1 MSLPDTHEQN
11 LAADVAGIELTRQR
25 QLLEEAS
32 AADRPAP
39 VSGAARRLA
48 VEAAE
53 AAQVRAL
60 STDPD
65 VVALRIERVRV
76 QVDRLAWSGIVLGL
90 AFTMT
95 NVQAFAAAGQPAWSP
110 TWIAAW
116 ALDPMVSLVLIAVLR
131 AEQVTARWQVTP
143 GPWVR
148 RARWTTLA
156 ATYVMNTWSAWAA
169 GIPSQVVLHSVPP
182 LVVFVAA
189 EAVTGL
195 REALTLAVLAAAAAG
210 TPPRTAAS
218 PGTEGAGGSGGGTP
232 ETASAGSTPELPAA
246 PTPDQL
252 EGTPAQ
258 AEGFELDPRVRELAE
273 LLVAGEPITGA
284 QAGALHA
291 VSARSGRRLLAAAQ
305 DAVGAGVVTA
315 GRAGAKGASGGSTPT
330 ASASRGDEE
339 TDEDEPV
346 LLSVAGWS

>member
-1 MSLPDTHEQN
+1 MSLMSQPDRHESN
-11 LAADVAGIELTRQR
+11 LAAEVAGVALTRRR
-25 QLLEEAS
+25 QLQ
-32 AADRPAP
+32 AP
-39 VSGAARRLA
+39 DPVTGGTAPSGPARRLA
-48 VEAAE
+48 VEAAQ

-60 STDPD
+60 STAPD

-76 QVDRLAWSGIVLGL
+76 QVDRLAWAGIVLGL

-95 NVQAFAAAGQPAWSP
+95 NVQTFAAAGQPAWST

-131 AEQVTARWQVTP
+131 AEQVTARWQITP

-148 RARWTTLA
+148 RARWATLA

-195 REALTLAVLAAAAAG
+195 REALTQAAHAAVSAG
-210 TPPRTAAS
+210 LPCRDIGS
-218 PGTEGAGGSGGGTP
+218 PDPAPSDTDGAG
-232 ETASAGSTPELPAA
+232 ASAGSTREPASAGSGAELPGAA
-246 PTPDQL
+246 G
-252 EGTPAQ
+252 EEVASAPA
-258 AEGFELDPRVRELAE
+258 ERDGLDPRVRELAE
-273 LLVAGEPITGA
+273 LLAAGEPVTGA

-291 VSARSGRRLLAAAQ
+291 VSPRSGRRLLAAAQ
-305 DAVGAGVVTA
+305 DAIDAGVVTA
-315 GRAGAKGASGGSTPT
+315 PT
-330 ASASRGDEE
+330 ASSAAGVDE
-339 TDEDEPV
+339 DEKDEPV